1 MVTIKVTPRPT
12 TDIET
17 QARELLRTGGTV
29 SNGPVLDKA
38 ILIAHQEGAEHNFIS
53 STDGQIITTDMAYRL
68 RYLRGL
74 DL

>member
-1 MVTIKVTPRPT
+1 MITIKVTPRPT
-12 TDIET
+12 TDIEI

-29 SNGPVLDKA
+29 PNGPVLDQV
-38 ILIAHQEGAEHNFIS
+38 ISIAYREGTEHNFVS
-53 STDGQIITTDMAYRL
+53 STNGQIITTDMAYRL